1 MTIYDVKQKAVDALG
16 EIDPS
21 KLTMMDLTSYVNAL
35 HQLHDIKEPDPSF
48 ADTMKEIT
56 AQFNSVK
63 EMPAPKTLN
72 DLK

>member
-1 MTIYDVKQKAVDALG
+1 MTIYEVKQKAVDALG
-16 EIDPS
+16 EIDPA
-21 KLTMMDLTSYVNAL
+21 KMTMMDLTSYVNAL
-35 HQLHDIKEPDPSF
+35 HQLHDIKEPDPTF
-48 ADTMKEIT
+48 TDTMKEIT